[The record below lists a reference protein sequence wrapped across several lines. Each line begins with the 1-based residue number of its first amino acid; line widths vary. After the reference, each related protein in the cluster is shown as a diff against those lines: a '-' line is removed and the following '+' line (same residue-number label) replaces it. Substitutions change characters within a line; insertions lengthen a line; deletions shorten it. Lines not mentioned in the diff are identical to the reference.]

1 MLETIDLTKKLS
13 RAEFDKALPRLQR
26 HLYDLE
32 KTCWDEKIASIIVFE
47 GWDAAGKGSAI
58 AALTSRLDARGFK
71 LHSMTPPNALEAQR
85 PWLGRFWLR
94 LPNYGEM
101 AIFDR
106 SWYSRVLEDRVEGKV
121 RGNELRTAY
130 RDIAD
135 FERMLADDG
144 TVIIKVW
151 LHISKKEQKQRFKEI
166 EKDPLESWRITKQ
179 DWKRHEKYRKYLVAV
194 EEMLEQTD
202 SEYGPWTIVEAT
214 SRWYA
219 RDKIFRTISSAL
231 EARLGPKAAVLP
243 VASADSKDAH
253 LRKTMADAEKRLR
266 RAK

>member
-1 MLETIDLTKKLS
+1 
-13 RAEFDKALPRLQR
+13 
-26 HLYDLE
+26 
-32 KTCWDEKIASIIVFE
+32 
-47 GWDAAGKGSAI
+47 
-58 AALTSRLDARGFK
+58 
-71 LHSMTPPNALEAQR
+71 
-85 PWLGRFWLR
+85 
-94 LPNYGEM
+94 M